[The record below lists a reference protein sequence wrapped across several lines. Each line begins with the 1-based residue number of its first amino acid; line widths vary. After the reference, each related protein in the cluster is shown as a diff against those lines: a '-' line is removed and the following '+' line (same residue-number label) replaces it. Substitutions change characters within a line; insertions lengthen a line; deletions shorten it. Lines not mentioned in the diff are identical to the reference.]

1 MIDNKDIPPSLL
13 TESYEKCTVSG
24 SFSKAYSLAGIR
36 VGWIASPSKTIID
49 ACMQARD
56 YTTIS
61 VSQLDDAVAAF
72 ALEQKTATALLLRNW
87 RLAMTNLET
96 LTRFIESRNDCSWV
110 NPQAGTTA
118 FVRFYRG
125 GSPVDDEDMC
135 RKLHETHGVLICPGS
150 TCFGQGRDFRGYVRI
165 GYCCETEVLKA
176 GLKAFGEFLE
186 DYP

>member
-1 MIDNKDIPPSLL
+1 
-13 TESYEKCTVSG
+13 
-24 SFSKAYSLAGIR
+24 
-36 VGWIASPSKTIID
+36 
-49 ACMQARD
+49 
-56 YTTIS
+56 
-61 VSQLDDAVAAF
+61 
-72 ALEQKTATALLLRNW
+72 
-87 RLAMTNLET
+87 MTNLEI

-165 GYCCETEVLKA
+165 GYCCETEVLKT
-176 GLKAFGEFLE
+176 GLKAFGELLE